1 MSICVLSRVIQ
12 VAESYASIASFL
24 EWREGRAAELEVGVL
39 LKLKQQALREEMIAR
54 DASRNGGAAVGKY

>member
-39 LKLKQQALREEMIAR
+39 LELKQQALREE
-54 DASRNGGAAVGKY
+54 